1 MAQARKER
9 KHFEIGEEATLKR
22 NVNPEDFLLF
32 ARLSGDDGSHHPG
45 AAESK
50 ELAFGSRVSHG
61 MMLGSMISALLEQK
75 LPGPGAV
82 FLSQSLQFLAPVQP
96 GDQVT
101 ATVMVT
107 SWNSRNGRL
116 TLWTEISN
124 QNGVTLLTG
133 EARLAMTPSLRSQD

>member
-1 MAQARKER
+1 MAQAMNRR

-22 NVNPEDFLLF
+22 NVSPEDFSMF
-32 ARLSGDDGSHHPG
+32 ARLFGDEGSNHPE
-45 AAESK
+45 AVESK
-50 ELAFGSRVSHG
+50 EFASGSRVSHG
-61 MMLGSMISALLEQK
+61 MMLGSMISTLLEK
-75 LPGPGAV
+75 TLPGPGAV
-82 FLSQSLQFLAPVQP
+82 YLSQSLQFLAPVQP

-107 SWNSRNGRL
+107 NWDARKERL

-133 EARLAMTPSLRSQD
+133 EARLAMASSLEGQD